1 MKSTS
6 LPNPVDELTSAFV
19 RATGKDGI
27 SYAVMPLMWT
37 VDAMYDYAQKFEK
50 FKILPD
56 NVPHGLGGFQQ
67 FVINSRALWFEIVNE
82 ETGVAVGIIFLD
94 DFVPSPLENRFLS
107 ASYHV
112 SVWDSKFI
120 ERIPVHTA
128 FVRAIFAQFGLH
140 RLETEIPL
148 YAGGAIRVAMKAGFV
163 SEGTRRKVR
172 FYKGQWFDA
181 AFLSILETEVP

>member
-1 MKSTS
+1 MRST
-6 LPNPVDELTSAFV
+6 LKPNPGAARTEAFV
-19 RATGKDGI
+19 RAVGKDGVP
-27 SYAVMPLMWT
+27 YAVVPLMWT
-37 VDAMYDYAQKFEK
+37 TDSMYDYAQKFEQ

-56 NVPHGLGGFQQ
+56 NVAHGLSGFQQ
-67 FVINSRALWFEIVNE
+67 FVLTSRAIWFEIINE
-82 ETGVAVGIIFLD
+82 LNNEAVGVIFLD
-94 DFVPSPLENRFLS
+94 NFVSSPLENKFIS

-112 SVWDSKFI
+112 SVWDSKFMK
-120 ERIPVHTA
+120 RIPVHFA

-148 YAGGAIRVAMKAGFV
+148 YAGGAIRVALKAGFV